1 MKSTKIR
8 LLTLMAATSMLLTV
22 FTGCSTKKDTP
33 TDGKTEGN
41 KPVEISMLF
50 AWNGGAG
57 QVPEDQVNNAVAQ
70 KIREKTGVTI
80 KIQTITTSET
90 EKLNMMF
97 ASGDVPD
104 LVNAPYWGT
113 TGGEGLAIKKA
124 AVEGLIMPLNDLV
137 SKYPNVQR
145 LMTEGIAK
153 DFKEFDLEPKDFNGN
168 KYIIPQQTPRSEAD
182 ITNWAYNVWGRKD
195 ILDSLGVKPG
205 DIDTSDKLYD
215 LMKKVKAGNFKD
227 SNGKPVI
234 TSGAWAN
241 GWNYGDFLVSF
252 TRQTI
257 SGFRNVDGKL
267 VSWEFSP
274 LEDQKAL
281 YMRKL
286 VSEGLFDPEAFTQT
300 DTVAKEKMATG
311 RVALFGGHYPA
322 LRDFMS
328 STLYKTNPE
337 MKYVVVGPLKDA
349 DGKGHVQIEKK
360 GRGGFPAMFIG
371 KDSKNAEA
379 VLKVID
385 YINSDEGLLL
395 ATYGVEGKHYTM
407 VNGKPKL
414 TDEWADKKKN
424 DNKAF
429 VNEGLVFYTNLIG
442 ADPRISMWPEDEDPD
457 YAAAKAACPV
467 VVVDKV
473 NADYLTRSYPKLQ
486 EFRDKTAG
494 FDWNKEFQ
502 KAVFAKSDN
511 EAIKILNDYR
521 EKLKK
526 AGIEDYVKY
535 VEEEAAKRTDI
546 GF

>member
-1 MKSTKIR
+1 MKSTKVR
-8 LLTLMAATSMLLTV
+8 LLSLVAATSMLLTV
-22 FTGCSTKKDTP
+22 FTGCSSKKEEAP
-33 TDGKTEGN
+33 ANSEGV
-41 KPVEISMLF
+41 KEAEITMLF

-57 QVPEDQVNNAVAQ
+57 QVPEDQVNNPVAK
-70 KIREKTGVTI
+70 KIKEKTGVTM

-97 ASGDVPD
+97 ASGDIPD

-137 SKYPNVQR
+137 GKYPNVQR
-145 LMTEGIAK
+145 MMNEGIAK
-153 DFKEFDLEPKDFNGN
+153 DFKEFDLEPKEFNGN
-168 KYIIPQQTPRSEAD
+168 KYIIPQQTPRSDAD
-182 ITNWAYNVWGRKD
+182 IISWAYNVWARKD
-195 ILDSLGVKPG
+195 ILDALKVNPA
-205 DIDTSDKLYD
+205 DIDSSEKLYE
-215 LMKKVKAGNFKD
+215 LMKKVKDGGFKD

-234 TSGAWAN
+234 TAGAWGN
-241 GWNYGDFLVSF
+241 GWDYGSFLTSF
-252 TRQTI
+252 TRQSI
-257 SGFRNVDGKL
+257 SGFKNVDGKL
-267 VSWEFSP
+267 VSWEFDP

-286 VSEGLFDPEAFTQT
+286 VAEGLFDPEAFTQT

-311 RVALFGGHYPA
+311 RVAIFGGHYPA

-328 STLYKTNPE
+328 STLYKSNPE
-337 MKYVVVGPLKDA
+337 MKFVAVGPLKDA
-349 DGKGHVQIEKK
+349 DGKGRVQIEKK

-371 KDSKNAEA
+371 KNSKNADA

-395 ATYGVEGKHYTM
+395 ATYGIEGTHYTM
-407 VNGKPKL
+407 VDGKPKY
-414 TDEWADKKKN
+414 TDEWSGKKKD

-442 ADPRISMWPEDEDPD
+442 ADPRNSMWPEESDPD
-457 YAAAKAACPV
+457 YEAAKAATPLLI
-467 VVVDKV
+467 VDKV
-473 NADYLTRSYPKLQ
+473 SANYLTRSYPKLQ
-486 EFRDKTAG
+486 DFRDKTAG

-502 KAVFAKSDN
+502 KAVFAKSDD
-511 EAIKILNDYR
+511 EALKILNDYR
-521 EKLKK
+521 EKLKG
-526 AGIEDYVKY
+526 AGIEEYVKY
-535 VEEEAAKRTDI
+535 VEDEAAKRTDI